1 MIIVPTRVCNTDNC
15 NYCWVYKKDFHE
27 KYFNSFDIED
37 FYEKIKILA
46 SKSND
51 YELRFFWWEP
61 MIRFDIIKKIVNY
74 IKEKDSKFKF
84 TINTNLTLL
93 DEEKID
99 FVKKN
104 NIKLIISC
112 NWKLKNH
119 SETRWISIKETIELY
134 KNIKKITSN
143 NIKNQINIVVNNENS
158 KELVENL
165 EFIEKYLWW
174 KNINLLPVNY
184 NWWNEKWLK
193 EFEISLNN
201 LENKIKNKET
211 NIIFINKE
219 INNKVPLFNNEFV
232 IDSDWKVYPNMVILE
247 GFFNYEKEKILITNI
262 SKNIEIFKS
271 DVNFFDN
278 ENNILFNNFINNFL
292 KKTFTN
298 IIENDFKSSE
308 IFHNFLM
315 KI

>member
-99 FVKKN
+99 FVNKN

-119 SETRWISIKETIELY
+119 SKTRWINIKETIELY

-158 KELVENL
+158 KNLVENL

-201 LENKIKNKET
+201 LENKIKNKEI
-211 NIIFINKE
+211 NIKFINKE

-247 GFFNYEKEKILITNI
+247 SFFNDEKEKILITNI

>member
-1 MIIVPTRVCNTDNC
+1 MIIVLTRVCNTDNC
-15 NYCWVYKKDFHE
+15 NYCWVYKKDFDE
-27 KYFNSFDIED
+27 KYFNNFEIDD
-37 FYEKIKILA
+37 FYKKIKILA
-46 SKSND
+46 IKSND
-51 YELRFFWWEP
+51 YELRFFGWEP
-61 MIRFDIIKKIVNY
+61 LIRFDIIKKIVNY
-74 IKEKDSKFKF
+74 IKEKDEKFRF
-84 TINTNLTLL
+84 TINTNLTLIN
-93 DEEKID
+93 EEKIN
-99 FVKKN
+99 FIKEN

-119 SETRWISIKETIELY
+119 SESRWISIKETIFLY

-143 NIKNQINIVVNNENS
+143 NIENQINIVVNNENS
-158 KELVENL
+158 KNILENL

-184 NWWNEKWLK
+184 NWWNEKWLNDFK
-193 EFEISLNN
+193 ISLEI
-201 LENKIKNKET
+201 LETKIKNKEIKI
-211 NIIFINKE
+211 NFINKK

-247 GFFNYEKEKILITNI
+247 EFFNNEKEKILISNMN
-262 SKNIEIFKS
+262 KNMLIFEN
-271 DVNFFDN
+271 DLNFFDD
-278 ENNILFNNFINNFL
+278 ENNKIFNEFINIFL
-292 KKTFTN
+292 KKTFTS

>member
-15 NYCWVYKKDFHE
+15 NYCWVYKKDFQK
-27 KYFNSFDIED
+27 KYFNNFNIDD

-193 EFEISLNN
+193 EFEISLNI

-247 GFFNYEKEKILITNI
+247 SFFNDEKEKILITNI

>member
-46 SKSND
+46 LKSND

-99 FVKKN
+99 FVNEN

-158 KELVENL
+158 KDLVENL

-247 GFFNYEKEKILITNI
+247 SFFNYEKEKILITNI

>member
-37 FYEKIKILA
+37 FYEKIKIL
-46 SKSND
+46 SLKSND
-51 YELRFFWWEP
+51 YELRFYWWEP

-99 FVKKN
+99 FVNEN

-158 KELVENL
+158 KDLVENL

-247 GFFNYEKEKILITNI
+247 SFFNYEKEKILITNI